1 MANYRKRQLI
11 VRLAALALLEKVN
24 THCIGATGDA
34 MYYYFYI
41 YSFCVGRAR
50 GEPELQSRQSEML
63 CDMYSSFFQRTAASI

>member
-24 THCIGATGDA
+24 TRCIYQKLLE
-34 MYYYFYI
+34 MRCIIIFIFI

-50 GEPELQSRQSEML
+50 GERELQSRQSEML
-63 CDMYSSFFQRTAASI
+63 RDI